1 MASDSKLKDK
11 RRYLRAA
18 ATILAAACL
27 ILPLAGCSGGDSNED
42 DLLPDDYEPPLIDNL
57 ERTDLKFL
65 SPGRSQRTGKR

>member
-27 ILPLAGCSGGDSNED
+27 ILLCG
-42 DLLPDDYEPPLIDNL
+42 L
-57 ERTDLKFL
+57 
-65 SPGRSQRTGKR
+65 QRRGQQRR